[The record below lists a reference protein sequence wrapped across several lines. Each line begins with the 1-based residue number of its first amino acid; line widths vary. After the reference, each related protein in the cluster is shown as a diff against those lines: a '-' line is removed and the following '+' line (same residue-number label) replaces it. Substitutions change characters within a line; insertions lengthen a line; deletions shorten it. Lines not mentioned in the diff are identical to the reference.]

1 MSATPLLEMRGVRVE
16 ADGEPVIADLDLALS
31 PGESVAVVGPPGCGK
46 TTLLRVAAGLE
57 PPALGVVTLRAARP
71 AFIFRDG
78 GLISN
83 ASVADNL
90 LLPLFYQGLDKSAG
104 LPKVEAALAEFGL
117 AAHAGERP
125 GALVQETRQLVQLAR
140 AAALECDLL
149 MFEEPG
155 AMRSASASAKVRNWL
170 SGRLAAGKLALMASA
185 TDPASLGADFSGR
198 IIRLTGG
205 ELESA

>member
-1 MSATPLLEMRGVRVE
+1 MSPAPLLEMRGVRVE
-16 ADGEPVIADLDLALS
+16 ADGKPVIVDLDLDLA
-31 PGESVAVVGPPGCGK
+31 PGERVAVVGPPGCGK

-57 PPALGVVTLRAARP
+57 PPARGTVTLRAARP

-90 LLPLFYQGLDKSAG
+90 LLPLFYQGLDKTAG
-104 LPKVEAALAEFGL
+104 MPRVEAALAQFGL
-117 AAHAGERP
+117 SAHAGERP

-140 AAALECDLL
+140 AAALDCDLL

-155 AMRSASASAKVRNWL
+155 AMLSASIAAKVRHWL
-170 SGRLAAGKLALMASA
+170 AGRLAAGKLALMASA
-185 TDPASLGADFSGR
+185 TDPATLGADFPGR